1 MRHALLAAAL
11 SLAVAAP
18 AVAAELPPAP
28 MLDPEP
34 GMLASGEGFYLRGDV
49 GYAMPID
56 PSLSIGGLGYIG
68 ERLDRNATFG
78 LGLGYDFGWLRA
90 DVTGDVFAERGLSA
104 SAPGLAATAKVNS
117 VAVLANLYADLGTW
131 SGITPYVGAG
141 AGFAVNRLGSVRETV
156 TATGADIAY
165 GGGTRTGFA
174 WALMAGAAIDIT
186 TSLKFDIGYRF
197 ADLGK
202 ARAAG
207 GAVRVGD
214 LRSHEVRF
222 GLRYTFD

>member
-1 MRHALLAAAL
+1 MRHVFLAAL
-11 SLAVAAP
+11 SFTMAAP
-18 AVAAELPPAP
+18 VAAAELPPAP
-28 MLDPEP
+28 VLDPEP
-34 GMLASGEGFYLRGDV
+34 GVLASGEGLYLRGDV

-56 PSLSIGGLGYIG
+56 PSLSVNGVGHVG
-68 ERLDRNATFG
+68 ERLKKHATFG
-78 LGLGYDFGWLRA
+78 LGVGYDFVWLRA
-90 DVTGDVFAERGLSA
+90 DVTGDVFAERRLTA
-104 SAPGLAATAKVNS
+104 AAPGLGFSAKVNS

-131 SGITPYVGAG
+131 SGITPYVGVG
-141 AGFAVNRLGSVRETV
+141 AGVAVNRLGAVRETV
-156 TATGADIAY
+156 TATGEGLAY

-174 WALMAGAAIDIT
+174 WALMAGASIDIT

-197 ADLGK
+197 SDLGK

-207 GAVRVGD
+207 GAVRVGE